1 MKRPVFLTVWLVLM
15 SIGAVFSVYSYT
27 VGSYAITQT
36 FPDFPSWAIT
46 VYAGLSI
53 IDVIAVAMLWM
64 WKKMGFYMV
73 AGFALVASLL
83 NIMIMGGAGIVS
95 TVIGFVGVGILYW
108 AMKPVWGQ
116 FK

>member
-1 MKRPVFLTVWLVLM
+1 MKRPVFLTIWLVLM
-15 SIGAVFSVYSYT
+15 SLDAVFSVYSYT
-27 VGSYAITQT
+27 AGSYALTQT
-36 FPDFPSWAIT
+36 FSNFPSWAIT
-46 VYAGLSI
+46 VYAVLSV

-64 WKKMGFYMV
+64 WRKMGFYMV

-83 NIMIMGGAGIVS
+83 NIMIMGSAGVVS
-95 TVIGFVGVGILYW
+95 SVIGLAGVGILYW